1 MQNGCSGETDP
12 SLARVGRRYSE
23 ELGGVRKWELSRKG
37 SENERLH
44 DSFEIISSE
53 REGVKE
59 GVGRS
64 PLKGNWGEVSNR
76 MESGM

>member
-1 MQNGCSGETDP
+1 M
-12 SLARVGRRYSE
+12 
-23 ELGGVRKWELSRKG
+23 RKWELSRKG